1 MAKLNHTKAKWDIA
15 LFFCYA
21 LLTSCLFS
29 RGIFMLYLTHKG
41 LSIAQVGLYQILVQL
56 SMFLLEVPTGS
67 IGDKL
72 GKTRSLQ
79 IGTLFLLLHCVL
91 MMALQQPAAL
101 VALGFLEGMGYTF
114 CSGSD
119 NALFYE
125 LLKKHHR
132 EQDYL
137 RLNARLKSAQ
147 SILTGATIS
156 AGALIASWSW
166 EAVYGVT
173 ALCLGGALLALTQL
187 QEPAIPKTPPAGG
200 KGAFSR
206 LRHKILYP
214 SLPVFLL
221 CFVGFSFMDGISGS
235 YYNYNQIIFPSAD
248 TGRPH
253 WHLLFRQLFCHIS
266 GLSVRDLAVQA
277 AVQTDHPFRH
287 DCFAGCAVCR
297 AGVHPAAGFVCGVRL
312 HLLPDAGSCLYPSR
326 QHHPDVYCVGIS
338 GHHPFGGVHAAVADV
353 RRELFCLGLHSGPDG
368 YYRLDAFPGSGQLC
382 RAGEFSPHPD
392 LSPKT
397 AGQICINV

>member
-15 LFFCYA
+15 RFFCYA

-41 LSIAQVGLYQILVQL
+41 LNIAQVGLYQMLVQL

-72 GKTRSLQ
+72 GKIRSLQ
-79 IGTLFLLLHCVL
+79 IGTLLLLLHCVL
-91 MMALQQPAAL
+91 MMALRQPAAL
-101 VALGFLEGMGYTF
+101 IALGFLEGMGYTF

-119 NALFYE
+119 DALFYE

-132 EQDYL
+132 EADYL

-173 ALCLGGALLALTQL
+173 ALCLGGAFLVLTQL
-187 QEPAIPKTPPAGG
+187 QEPAIPKALPAASG
-200 KGAFSR
+200 KGVFSR
-206 LRHKILYP
+206 LRYKILYP
-214 SLPVFLL
+214 SLPVFLF

-235 YYNYNQIIFPSAD
+235 YYNYNQIIFQQAQIPVALIGVFFSANYFAASAAY
-248 TGRPH
+248 
-253 WHLLFRQLFCHIS
+253 LFATWLSRRLSKRTILSCMIALQGALFAALTFTRQPVLFVAFTFICCLTPEVIYILADS
-266 GLSVRDLAVQA
+266 IIQANIASEYRATILSVVSMLRSLMSAVSYSVLGGILDRTGTTGLMLFLALVSFTA
-277 AVQTDHPFRH
+277 LGCFR
-287 DCFAGCAVCR
+287 
-297 AGVHPAAGFVCGVRL
+297 L
-312 HLLPDAGSCLYPSR
+312 ILTYR
-326 QHHPDVYCVGIS
+326 QKQQGKS
-338 GHHPFGGVHAAVADV
+338 A
-353 RRELFCLGLHSGPDG
+353 
-368 YYRLDAFPGSGQLC
+368 
-382 RAGEFSPHPD
+382 
-392 LSPKT
+392 
-397 AGQICINV
+397 

>member
-15 LFFCYA
+15 RFFCYA

-41 LSIAQVGLYQILVQL
+41 LSIAQVGLYQMLVQL

-72 GKTRSLQ
+72 GKIRSLQ
-79 IGTLFLLLHCVL
+79 IGTLLLLLHCVL
-91 MMALQQPAAL
+91 MMALRQPAAL

-119 NALFYE
+119 DALFYE

-132 EQDYL
+132 EADYL

-156 AGALIASWSW
+156 AGALIVSWSW

-173 ALCLGGALLALTQL
+173 ALCLGGALWVLTQL

-200 KGAFSR
+200 GKGAFSR
-206 LRHKILYP
+206 LRHRILYP

-235 YYNYNQIIFPSAD
+235 YYNYNQIIFQQAQIPVALIGIFFSANYFAASAAY
-248 TGRPH
+248 
-253 WHLLFRQLFCHIS
+253 LFATWLSRRLSKQTILSCMIALQGALFAALTFTRQPVLFVAFTFICCLTPEVVYILADS
-266 GLSVRDLAVQA
+266 IIQACIASEYRATILSVVSMLRSLMSAVSYS
-277 AVQTDHPFRH
+277 VL
-287 DCFAGCAVCR
+287 GCILDWT
-297 AGVHPAAGFVCGVRL
+297 GAAGLMLFLALVSFAALGCFRL
-312 HLLPDAGSCLYPSR
+312 ILTYR
-326 QHHPDVYCVGIS
+326 QKQKDKS
-338 GHHPFGGVHAAVADV
+338 A
-353 RRELFCLGLHSGPDG
+353 
-368 YYRLDAFPGSGQLC
+368 
-382 RAGEFSPHPD
+382 
-392 LSPKT
+392 
-397 AGQICINV
+397 

>member
-15 LFFCYA
+15 RFFCYA

-41 LSIAQVGLYQILVQL
+41 LTVAQVGLYQTLVQL

-72 GKTRSLQ
+72 GKIRSLQ
-79 IGTLFLLLHCVL
+79 IGTLLLLLHCVL
-91 MMALQQPAAL
+91 MMALRQSAAL

-119 NALFYE
+119 DALFYE

-156 AGALIASWSW
+156 AGALIVSWSW

-173 ALCLGGALLALTQL
+173 ALCLGGALWVLTQL
-187 QEPAIPKTPPAGG
+187 QEPTILKAPPAGG
-200 KGAFSR
+200 EEAFSH
-206 LRHKILYP
+206 LRHRILYP

-235 YYNYNQIIFPSAD
+235 YYNYNQIIFQQAQIPVALIGIFFSVNYFAASAAY
-248 TGRPH
+248 
-253 WHLLFRQLFCHIS
+253 LFATWLCKRLSKRAILSCMIALQGALFAALAFTRQPVLFVAFAFICCLTPEVVYILADS
-266 GLSVRDLAVQA
+266 IIQANIASEYRATILSVVSMLRSLMSAVSYSVLGGILDRTGTTGLMLFLALVSFA
-277 AVQTDHPFRH
+277 ALGCFR
-287 DCFAGCAVCR
+287 
-297 AGVHPAAGFVCGVRL
+297 L
-312 HLLPDAGSCLYPSR
+312 ILTYR
-326 QHHPDVYCVGIS
+326 QKQQGKS
-338 GHHPFGGVHAAVADV
+338 A
-353 RRELFCLGLHSGPDG
+353 
-368 YYRLDAFPGSGQLC
+368 
-382 RAGEFSPHPD
+382 
-392 LSPKT
+392 
-397 AGQICINV
+397 

>member
-15 LFFCYA
+15 RFFCYA
-21 LLTSCLFS
+21 LLMSCLFS

-41 LSIAQVGLYQILVQL
+41 LSIAQVGLYQMLVQL

-72 GKTRSLQ
+72 GKIRSLQ
-79 IGTLFLLLHCVL
+79 IGTLLLLLHCVL
-91 MMALQQPAAL
+91 MMALRQPAAL
-101 VALGFLEGMGYTF
+101 IALGFLEGMGYTF

-119 NALFYE
+119 DALFYE

-147 SILTGATIS
+147 SILTGAAIS
-156 AGALIASWSW
+156 AGALIVSWSW

-173 ALCLGGALLALTQL
+173 ALCLGGALWVLTQL

-200 KGAFSR
+200 GKGAFSR
-206 LRHKILYP
+206 LRHRILYP

-235 YYNYNQIIFPSAD
+235 YYNYNQIIFQQAQIPVALIGIFFSANYFAASAAY
-248 TGRPH
+248 
-253 WHLLFRQLFCHIS
+253 LFATWLSRRLSKQTILSCMIALQGALFAALTFTRQPVLFVAFTFICCLTPEVVYILADS
-266 GLSVRDLAVQA
+266 IIQACIASEYRATILSVVSMLRSLMSAVSYS
-277 AVQTDHPFRH
+277 VL
-287 DCFAGCAVCR
+287 GCILDWT
-297 AGVHPAAGFVCGVRL
+297 GAAGLMLFLALVSFAALGCFRL
-312 HLLPDAGSCLYPSR
+312 ILTYR
-326 QHHPDVYCVGIS
+326 QKQKDKS
-338 GHHPFGGVHAAVADV
+338 A
-353 RRELFCLGLHSGPDG
+353 
-368 YYRLDAFPGSGQLC
+368 
-382 RAGEFSPHPD
+382 
-392 LSPKT
+392 
-397 AGQICINV
+397 

>member
-1 MAKLNHTKAKWDIA
+1 MTKLNHTKAKWDIA
-15 LFFCYA
+15 RFFCYA
-21 LLTSCLFS
+21 LLMSCLFS

-41 LSIAQVGLYQILVQL
+41 LTVAQVGLYQMLVQL

-72 GKTRSLQ
+72 GKIRSLQ
-79 IGTLFLLLHCVL
+79 IGTLLLLLHCVL
-91 MMALQQPAAL
+91 MMALRQPAAL
-101 VALGFLEGMGYTF
+101 IALGFLEGMGYTF

-119 NALFYE
+119 DALFYE

-132 EQDYL
+132 EADYL

-156 AGALIASWSW
+156 AGALIVSWSW

-173 ALCLGGALLALTQL
+173 ALCLGGALWVLTQL
-187 QEPAIPKTPPAGG
+187 QESAIPKALPAAGG

-235 YYNYNQIIFPSAD
+235 YYNYNQIIFQQAQIPVALIGIFFSANYFAASAAYLFATWLSRRLSKRIILSCMIALQGVLFAALAFTRQPVLFVAFAFICCLTPEVVYILAD
-248 TGRPH
+248 SIIQACIASEYRATILSAVSMLRSLMSAASYSVLGDILDRTGTTG
-253 WHLLFRQLFCHIS
+253 LMLF
-266 GLSVRDLAVQA
+266 LALVSFA
-277 AVQTDHPFRH
+277 ALGSFRLILTYH
-287 DCFAGCAVCR
+287 QKQQGKSA
-297 AGVHPAAGFVCGVRL
+297 
-312 HLLPDAGSCLYPSR
+312 
-326 QHHPDVYCVGIS
+326 
-338 GHHPFGGVHAAVADV
+338 
-353 RRELFCLGLHSGPDG
+353 
-368 YYRLDAFPGSGQLC
+368 
-382 RAGEFSPHPD
+382 
-392 LSPKT
+392 
-397 AGQICINV
+397 

>member
-1 MAKLNHTKAKWDIA
+1 MAKLNHAKAKWDIA
-15 LFFCYA
+15 RFFCYA

-72 GKTRSLQ
+72 GKIRSLQ
-79 IGTLFLLLHCVL
+79 IGTLLLLLHCVL

-101 VALGFLEGMGYTF
+101 IALGFLEGMGYTF

-119 NALFYE
+119 DALFYE

-132 EQDYL
+132 EADYL

-173 ALCLGGALLALTQL
+173 ALCLGGAFLVLTLL
-187 QEPAIPKTPPAGG
+187 QEPAIPKALPAGG

-206 LRHKILYP
+206 LRHRILYP

-221 CFVGFSFMDGISGS
+221 CVVGFSFMDGISGS
-235 YYNYNQIIFPSAD
+235 YYNYNQILFQQAQIPVALIGIFFSTNYFAVSTAYLFATWLSRRLSKQAILSCMIALQGALFAALTVTRQPVLFVAFTFICCLTPEVVYILADSIIQANIASEYRATILSAMSMLRSLMSAVSYSVLGGILD
-248 TGRPH
+248 RTGTTG
-253 WHLLFRQLFCHIS
+253 LMLFLALVSFAALGCFRLILTYRQKQQGKS
-266 GLSVRDLAVQA
+266 A
-277 AVQTDHPFRH
+277 
-287 DCFAGCAVCR
+287 
-297 AGVHPAAGFVCGVRL
+297 
-312 HLLPDAGSCLYPSR
+312 
-326 QHHPDVYCVGIS
+326 
-338 GHHPFGGVHAAVADV
+338 
-353 RRELFCLGLHSGPDG
+353 
-368 YYRLDAFPGSGQLC
+368 
-382 RAGEFSPHPD
+382 
-392 LSPKT
+392 
-397 AGQICINV
+397 

>member
-15 LFFCYA
+15 RFFCYA

-41 LSIAQVGLYQILVQL
+41 LTVAQVGLYQTLVQL

-72 GKTRSLQ
+72 GKIRSLQ
-79 IGTLFLLLHCVL
+79 IGTLLLLLHCVL
-91 MMALQQPAAL
+91 MMALRQSAAL

-119 NALFYE
+119 DALFYE

-156 AGALIASWSW
+156 AGALIVSWSW

-173 ALCLGGALLALTQL
+173 ALCLGGALWVLTQL
-187 QEPAIPKTPPAGG
+187 QEPTILKAPPAGG
-200 KGAFSR
+200 EEAFSH
-206 LRHKILYP
+206 LRHRILYP

-235 YYNYNQIIFPSAD
+235 YYNYNQIIFQQAQIPVALIGIFFSVNYFAASAAY
-248 TGRPH
+248 
-253 WHLLFRQLFCHIS
+253 LFATWLCKRLSKRAILSCMIALQGALFAALAFTRQPVLFVAFAFICCLTPEVVYILADS
-266 GLSVRDLAVQA
+266 IIQANIASEYRATILSVVSMLRSLMSTVSYSVLGGILDRTGTTGLMLFLALVSFA
-277 AVQTDHPFRH
+277 ALGCFR
-287 DCFAGCAVCR
+287 
-297 AGVHPAAGFVCGVRL
+297 L
-312 HLLPDAGSCLYPSR
+312 ILTYR
-326 QHHPDVYCVGIS
+326 QKQQGKS
-338 GHHPFGGVHAAVADV
+338 A
-353 RRELFCLGLHSGPDG
+353 
-368 YYRLDAFPGSGQLC
+368 
-382 RAGEFSPHPD
+382 
-392 LSPKT
+392 
-397 AGQICINV
+397 